1 MGQLGRQVAYKADW
15 YGLELVEADRWFPS
29 TKTCSECSNVKAEMS
44 LSEHVYNCHACGAR
58 LNRDVNAA
66 INLARWPD
74 RNKNLLL
81 LAVAV

>member
-1 MGQLGRQVAYKADW
+1 
-15 YGLELVEADRWFPS
+15 
-29 TKTCSECSNVKAEMS
+29 MS